1 MNISVK
7 AANHGVERMLN
18 NLKRFE
24 NNDGKIRSIME
35 RYGQSGVEQLAEA
48 TPKKTGLTSES
59 WTYTINKS
67 KSGYELAFNNTN
79 VVDGAN
85 VAILIQYGHGTGWG
99 GYVQGT
105 DYINPVIEPLFQSM
119 VDEINKLYS

>member
-1 MNISVK
+1 MNITVK
-7 AANHGVERMLN
+7 AANHGVEKMLN

-67 KSGYELAFNNTN
+67 KSGYELVFNNTN